1 MSFSPSNA
9 PNLAALGVALRE
21 ATPEDGAFL
30 TDLFVQVRSHVF
42 APLGMSSEQL
52 KPMLDMQYQGRD
64 RQYRA
69 DFPGAVTYI
78 LERAGEPVG
87 ACIMCSQPDHLRLI
101 DISISLR
108 FQSCGVGRALLTDL
122 MNSCNELRL
131 SVERLS
137 RARRLYESLGFAET
151 SSDGM
156 YTSMTWAS
164 PSSDI
169 QSASNRKPKSS

>member
-1 MSFSPSNA
+1 MSFLPSNA

-42 APLGMSSEQL
+42 APLGMSPEQL
-52 KPMLDMQYQGRD
+52 KPMLDMQYHGRD

-69 DFPGAVTYI
+69 DFPEAVTYL

-101 DISISLR
+101 DISIARDHQGAGL
-108 FQSCGVGRALLTDL
+108 GRALLEDVKRQAPKL
-122 MNSCNELRL
+122 CLK
-131 SVERLS
+131 VESLNP
-137 RARRLYESLGFAET
+137 ARRLYERAGFKET
-151 SSDGM
+151 SDDGM
-156 YTSMTWAS
+156 YASMEW
-164 PSSDI
+164 
-169 QSASNRKPKSS
+169 N